1 MFYLPLQLRTTKSL
15 IIPKG
20 PNFKNAIPFEINF
33 GGTKLR
39 FRAPKDSQKI
49 SNMGFSFPAKGSFDG
64 PRFIQY
70 GEMPGDPKELSE
82 RWEYGPCYKSGWAFN
97 GPWFT
102 GTTADL
108 KLILTAYR
116 IRNYPEQVSL
126 FHPRAFEKII
136 GDYLS
141 FFYSEIFEGSHTIQ
155 MYTAPLNWRDLS
167 AGDVYGA
174 NFKVAYTLS
183 RMMSG
188 ADLFFVF
195 LPINDDILACF
206 KFDTARLGLIPE
218 TSHNKISSL
227 EPLYELMNNIID
239 SIKVELSPEAK
250 RQKEL
255 AQEGLEDPSLVKD
268 FPPIK
273 WDKLDDQTRARI
285 LEQDERDRIAE
296 FGC

>member
-1 MFYLPLQLRTTKSL
+1 MFYFPLKLRSSKTL
-15 IIPKG
+15 IVPKG
-20 PNFKNAIPFEINF
+20 PSFKKAKTYEIDFE
-33 GGTKLR
+33 GTKLT
-39 FRAPKDSQKI
+39 FKAPKDSQKI
-49 SNMGFSFPAKGSFDG
+49 SKYEFSFPAKKLPYGL
-64 PRFIQY
+64 RFGHY
-70 GEMPGDPKELSE
+70 GDVPYHPKELQE
-82 RWEYGPCYKSGWAFN
+82 KWEHAPCYKSGWAFN

-102 GTTADL
+102 GTVSDL
-108 KLILTAYR
+108 KLSMTAYR
-116 IRNYPEQVSL
+116 IKNYPETVSL

-136 GDYLS
+136 SDYLTI
-141 FFYSEIFEGSHTIQ
+141 FYSEIFSHNTNIQ
-155 MYTAPLNWRDLS
+155 MYSAPLDWKTFDV
-167 AGDVYGA
+167 GDVYGA
-174 NFKVAYTLS
+174 HFKLTYTLTNIL
-183 RMMSG
+183 SG
-188 ADLFFVF
+188 SDLHFVF
-195 LPINDDILACF
+195 IPIDHRTLACF

-250 RQKEL
+250 LQKEL